1 MKTLFDLVTEEKIQE
16 IEKKLEDGKG
26 RVIKSLMGS
35 VIYEDIHEIE
45 ILICGDTDDYFSIPI
60 MELEDEIRSIC
71 PFVFDL
77 GINILPLIDVSMY
90 GLKASGSVSELFT
103 QSDLPSLT
111 DQQIEDYE
119 QLIEDIQKIYDLLQV
134 EVTVD
139 FERIEHEEYQV
150 DADDD
155 NEEDREIKVVD
166 VW

>member
-1 MKTLFDLVTEEKIQE
+1 LETLLDLVTEEKMRK
-16 IEKKLEDGKG
+16 IENKLEVEKG
-26 RVIKSLMGS
+26 RVIKSLTGS
-35 VIYEDIHEIE
+35 VIYEDFNEIE
-45 ILICGDTDDYFSIPI
+45 ILIGGDTNDYFFIPI

-77 GINILPLIDVSMY
+77 GINILPWIDVSIC
-90 GLKASGSVSELFT
+90 GLKARGSVSDLFT
-103 QSDLPSLT
+103 QSNLPSLT

-119 QLIEDIQKIYDLLQV
+119 QLIEDIQRIYRLLRV

-139 FERIEHEEYQV
+139 FERVDYEEDQV
-150 DADDD
+150 AADDD